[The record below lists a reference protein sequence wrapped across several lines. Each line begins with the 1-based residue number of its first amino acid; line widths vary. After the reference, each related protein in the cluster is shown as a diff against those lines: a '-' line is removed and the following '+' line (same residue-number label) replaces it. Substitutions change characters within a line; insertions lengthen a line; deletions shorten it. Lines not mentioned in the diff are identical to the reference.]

1 MTDETH
7 VATKDRPI
15 LFSGPM
21 VRALLAGMKSQT
33 RRLATSPLRKCEPG
47 DRLWVRE
54 TFSGPHWLAG
64 LPPRDWPYTSPIW
77 HWADGTPD
85 DGDWTKPKPGMHMPR
100 WACRLTLRVT
110 EVRFQRL
117 HDITEE
123 DAEAEGV
130 MRSMKVCDD
139 DGCSFTDAYAELWV
153 ELQGQASW
161 DANPDIVAIIFE
173 RGHD

>member
-1 MTDETH
+1 
-7 VATKDRPI
+7 
-15 LFSGPM
+15 
-21 VRALLAGMKSQT
+21 
-33 RRLATSPLRKCEPG
+33 
-47 DRLWVRE
+47 
-54 TFSGPHWLAG
+54 
-64 LPPRDWPYTSPIW
+64 
-77 HWADGTPD
+77 
-85 DGDWTKPKPGMHMPR
+85 MPR